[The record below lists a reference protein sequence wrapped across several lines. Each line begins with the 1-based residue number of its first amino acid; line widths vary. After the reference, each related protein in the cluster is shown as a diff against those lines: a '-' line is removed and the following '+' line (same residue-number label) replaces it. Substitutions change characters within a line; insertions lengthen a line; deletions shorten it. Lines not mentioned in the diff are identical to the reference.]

1 MVFKDKFIRFYRS
14 LSNKKFLKSWVNM
27 EKPKILNG
35 AKIEPFTN
43 KEKVANKIDNLWNN
57 NSSHTGK
64 FKNEKK
70 KLLIKLESSG
80 KETRKISLKLES
92 SSSSVNSSNYILLSE
107 LLKEFFKGNNNQN

>member
-1 MVFKDKFIRFYRS
+1 M
-14 LSNKKFLKSWVNM
+14 KSWVNM

-35 AKIEPFTN
+35 AKIEPFTS
-43 KEKVANKIDNLWNN
+43 KEKVANKIDTLWNN

-92 SSSSVNSSNYILLSE
+92 SNSNVNTSNYNLLSE
-107 LLKEFFKGNNNQN
+107 LLKEFFRFDNSS